1 MEQSGGAIGIRDF
14 GALES
19 ALAQPRATFDQVE
32 LYPTLIDKVAALC
45 HALIANHPFVD
56 GNKRI
61 EHAAMEPCYSLMD
74 TRLSP
79 RFPNRSVLFWRLQEA
94 MLAVPILQNG
104 WSGMYDNGNACLLEV
119 ACRGRF
125 GHLCHNVVWKEG
137 NFS

>member
-61 EHAAMEPCYSLMD
+61 EHAAMETMLFLNGYEIVAKVSEQE
-74 TRLSP
+74 RLI
-79 RFPNRSVLFWRLQEA
+79 
-94 MLAVPILQNG
+94 LAIAGGHVSRANLAK
-104 WSGMYDNGNACLLEV
+104 WLERYV
-119 ACRGRF
+119 RQR
-125 GHLCHNVVWKEG
+125 
-137 NFS
+137 